1 MICTTIQHKTYAEIL
16 AALDDPFVEMAEIR
30 LDKSELS
37 EEEIKE
43 LFGSCEKPLI
53 ATYRVGKQPGL
64 KEFNIEWE
72 KALRKMSQAVEA
84 GARYVDVDL
93 AAPVNISK
101 YFQKLCHKTGTELIR
116 SYHDFEKTPDLAYLQ
131 QVAARCFR
139 YGADVAKIVTTASKI
154 TDCDEIEKLYTA
166 PTPEGQDYPRTRLI
180 AFAMGPQGQ
189 KTRIDCLKLGAP
201 FSYGALDEPAADGQI
216 PFVEMHEKV
225 YGDFPGLYRSD
236 FAVPSSKS
244 FAQRAIIAAALA
256 EGISHLENY
265 TPCDDSESAVKVAR
279 TLGAKV
285 TRRGS
290 SLTIEGIGP
299 IKEKLAVEKINAGE
313 SGILARLMIPIL
325 AQINGCPAVIEG
337 RGTLLNRPLASAS
350 DIMAAFGVI
359 LRNEQPRG
367 SKEIFVPLA
376 VKGEMIA
383 GTADLPGKPGSQLV
397 SGVLMALPL
406 NAKDSKVY
414 VGEPKSIPYMFI
426 TLDVLRRFGIKAGAQ
441 LEGNAEMLEQHDWT
455 YCTGINFT
463 VEGGQSYKAAD
474 IRLEGDWSAA
484 ANFLVGGAIYGSVE
498 IEGLDTSSLQADISI
513 LDVLVEAGAAVAYD
527 EDVVCVKKGPL
538 EAFDFDLCQAPDI
551 FPIVSL
557 LAAFCSGTSTL
568 AGVTRLRGKE
578 TDRAA
583 AIVEMLTKMGVKAWI
598 EGDILSVEGEPL
610 ASRILNCRLLK
621 GGEYTAHR
629 DHRMAMVLKIASIAA
644 DSPIIIDD
652 TDCVTKSFPE
662 FFEQFT

>member
-1 MICTTIQHKTYAEIL
+1 MICTTIHHKTYQEIL
-16 AALDDPFVEMAEIR
+16 SILDDPFVEMAEIR
-30 LDKSELS
+30 LDLCELS
-37 EEEIKE
+37 EDEIKD
-43 LFGSCEKPLI
+43 LFGSSEKPLV
-53 ATYRVGKQPGL
+53 ATYRVGREPGL
-64 KEFNIEWE
+64 KEFNIAWE

-101 YFQKLCHKTGTELIR
+101 YFQKLCRNTGTELIR
-116 SYHDFEKTPDLAYLQ
+116 SFHDFEKTPDLEYLQ

-139 YGADVAKIVTTASKI
+139 YGADVAKIVTTAVKEK
-154 TDCDEIEKLYTA
+154 DCDEIEALYTA
-166 PTPEGQDYPRTRLI
+166 AAPEGQDYPRTRLI
-180 AFAMGPQGQ
+180 AFAMGEAGRG
-189 KTRIDCLKLGAP
+189 TRVECLRRGAP

-216 PFVEMHEKV
+216 PLVEMHGKV
-225 YGDFPGLYRSD
+225 YGEFPGLYRSD

-256 EGISHLENY
+256 EGTSHLSNY

-279 TLGAKV
+279 SLGAKV
-285 TRRGS
+285 SRKGS
-290 SLTIEGIGP
+290 TLTIEGLGP
-299 IKEKLAVEKINAGE
+299 IKEKLAVEKISAGE

-337 RGTLLNRPLASAS
+337 RGTLLRRPLASAS

-359 LRNEQPRG
+359 LRNEQPCE

-376 VKGEMIA
+376 VKGELIA
-383 GTADLPGKPGSQLV
+383 GMADLPGKPGSQLV

-406 NAKDSKVY
+406 NSKDSKVY

-441 LEGNAEMLEQHDWT
+441 LEGNAEMLGQQDWS

-463 VEGGQSYKAAD
+463 IEGRQSYKAAD
-474 IRLEGDWSAA
+474 ITLEGDWSAA
-484 ANFLVGGAIYGSVE
+484 ANFLVGGALFGSVQ
-498 IEGLDTSSLQADISI
+498 ISGLDTSSLQADISI

-527 EDVVCVKKGPL
+527 EEEVSVKKGPL
-538 EAFDFDLCQAPDI
+538 EAFDFDLSQAPDI

-557 LAAFCSGTSTL
+557 LAAFCAGTSTI
-568 AGVTRLRGKE
+568 AGVTRLRNKE
-578 TDRAA
+578 TDRAF

-598 EGDILSVEGEPL
+598 EGDILSVEGETL
-610 ASRILNCRLLK
+610 ASRILNGRLLK
-621 GGEYTAHR
+621 GGQYTAHR
-629 DHRMAMVLKIASIAA
+629 DHRMAMVLRIASIAA
-644 DSPIIIDD
+644 AEPIVIDD

-662 FFEQFT
+662 FFEQFA

>member
-1 MICTTIQHKTYAEIL
+1 MICTTIQHKTYQEIL
-16 AALDDPFVEMAEIR
+16 SILDDPFVEMAEIR
-30 LDKSELS
+30 LDLCELS
-37 EEEIKE
+37 EEEIKD
-43 LFGSCEKPLI
+43 LFGSSEKPLV
-53 ATYRVGKQPGL
+53 ATYRVAGAPSL

-101 YFQKLCHKTGTELIR
+101 YFQKLCRKTGTELIR
-116 SYHDFEKTPDLAYLQ
+116 SYHDFEKTPDLEYLQ

-139 YGADVAKIVTTASKI
+139 YGADVAKIVTTATEPKDCKI
-154 TDCDEIEKLYTA
+154 IESLYTSA
-166 PTPEGQDYPRTRLI
+166 APEGQDYPRTRLI
-180 AFAMGPQGQ
+180 AFAMGPEGQ
-189 KTRIDCLKLGAP
+189 TTRIECLRRGAP

-216 PFVEMHEKV
+216 PLEEMHQKV
-225 YGDFPGLYRSD
+225 YGDFLGLYRGD

-244 FAQRAIIAAALA
+244 FAPRAIIAAALA
-256 EGISHLENY
+256 EGTSPLSNY

-285 TRRGS
+285 ARKGS
-290 SLTIEGIGP
+290 TLTIEGLGP
-299 IKEKLAVEKINAGE
+299 IKEKLAVEKICAGE

-325 AQINGCPAVIEG
+325 AQINGCPVVIEG
-337 RGTLLNRPLASAS
+337 RGTLLKRPLASAS

-359 LRNEQPRG
+359 LRNEQPRE

-376 VKGEMIA
+376 VKGELIA

-406 NAKDSKVY
+406 NSKDSKVY

-441 LEGNAEMLEQHDWT
+441 LEGNAEMLEQQDWS

-463 VEGGQSYKAAD
+463 IDGGQSYKAAD

-484 ANFLVGGAIYGSVE
+484 ANFLVGGAIFGSVQ
-498 IEGLDTSSLQADISI
+498 ISGLDTSSLQADISI

-527 EDVVCVKKGPL
+527 DEEVSVKKGPL
-538 EAFDFDLCQAPDI
+538 EAFDFDLSQAPDI

-557 LAAFCSGTSTL
+557 LAAFCAGTSTI
-568 AGVTRLRGKE
+568 AGVSRLRNKE
-578 TDRAA
+578 TDRAS
-583 AIVEMLTKMGVKAWI
+583 AIVEMLTQMGVKAWI
-598 EGDILSVEGEPL
+598 EGDILSVVGETL
-610 ASRILNCRLLK
+610 ASRILNGRLLK
-621 GGEYTAHR
+621 GGQYTAHR
-629 DHRMAMVLKIASIAA
+629 DHRMAMVLRIASIAA
-644 DSPIIIDD
+644 AEPIVIDD
-652 TDCVTKSFPE
+652 TDCVKKSFPE
-662 FFEQFT
+662 FFEQF

>member
-1 MICTTIQHKTYAEIL
+1 MICTTIQHKTYQEIL
-16 AALDDPFVEMAEIR
+16 SILDDPFVEMAEIR
-30 LDKSELS
+30 LDLCELG
-37 EEEIKE
+37 EDEIKD
-43 LFGSCEKPLI
+43 LFGSSEKPLV
-53 ATYRVGKQPGL
+53 ATYRVAGAPSL
-64 KEFNIEWE
+64 KEFNVAWE
-72 KALRKMSQAVEA
+72 KALRLMSMAVEA

-101 YFQKLCHKTGTELIR
+101 YFQKLCHRTGTELIR
-116 SYHDFEKTPDLAYLQ
+116 SLHDFEKTPDLEFLQ

-139 YGADVAKIVTTASKI
+139 YGADVAKIVTTAVKEN
-154 TDCDEIEKLYTA
+154 DCDEIEALYTA
-166 PTPEGQDYPRTRLI
+166 SAPEGQDYPRTRLI
-180 AFAMGPQGQ
+180 AFAMGEAGRG
-189 KTRIDCLKLGAP
+189 TRIECLRRGAP

-216 PFVEMHEKV
+216 PLVEMHDKV
-225 YGDFPGLYRSD
+225 YGDFRGLYRND
-236 FAVPSSKS
+236 FGVPSSKS

-256 EGISHLENY
+256 EGTSHLENY

-279 TLGAKV
+279 SLGAKV
-285 TRRGS
+285 TRKGGT
-290 SLTIEGIGP
+290 LTIEGLGP
-299 IKEKLAVEKINAGE
+299 IKDKLAVEKINAGE

-325 AQINGCPAVIEG
+325 AQINGCPATIEG
-337 RGTLLNRPLASAS
+337 RGTLLGRPLASAS

-359 LRNEQPRG
+359 LRNESDRPG
-367 SKEIFVPLA
+367 HEIFVPLT
-376 VKGEMIA
+376 VKGELIA

-426 TLDVLRRFGIKAGAQ
+426 TLDVLRRFGIKAAAQ

-463 VEGGQSYKAAD
+463 IDGGQSYKATD
-474 IRLEGDWSAA
+474 IKLEGDWSAA
-484 ANFLVGGAIYGSVE
+484 ANFLVGGALFGSVE

-527 EDVVCVKKGPL
+527 ENVVCVKKGPL

-557 LAAFCSGTSTL
+557 LAAFCSGTSTI

-583 AIVEMLTKMGVKAWI
+583 AIVEMLTKIGVKAWI
-598 EGDILSVEGEPL
+598 EGDILSVEGETL
-610 ASRILNCRLLK
+610 ASRILNGRLLK
-621 GGEYTAHR
+621 GGQYTAHS
-629 DHRMAMVLKIASIAA
+629 DHRMAMVLQIASIGA
-644 DSPIIIDD
+644 DSPILIDD
-652 TDCVTKSFPE
+652 SSCVTKSFPE
-662 FFEQFT
+662 FFEQF